1 LEFVLVGI
9 GGAAGAVT
17 RYAVD
22 RAVTSA
28 AGGTAGWGTLVV
40 NLTGSFA
47 VGLLV
52 ALASER
58 GAIPEALRLPLGIGF
73 LGAYTTFSTWM
84 LEAFRTAELGDLPW
98 AVTNI
103 VGSVVLGLI
112 AVGAGLAIG
121 RNVG

>member
-1 LEFVLVGI
+1 MDILLVAV

-17 RYAVD
+17 RFIVD
-22 RAVTSA
+22 RVVTSA
-28 AGGTAGWGTLVV
+28 AGGAAGWGTLVV

-58 GAIPEALRLPLGIGF
+58 GAIPESLRLPLGIGF

-84 LEAFRTAELGDLPW
+84 LEAARTAEMGDVPW
-98 AVTNI
+98 AVANV
-103 VGSVVLGLI
+103 VGSVLLGLI
-112 AVGAGLAIG
+112 AVGAGLTVG
-121 RNVG
+121 RAVG